1 MLNIAEVMPLLT
13 EIERHTRRGEPEHA
27 NAYRLTLYRRF
38 VEEETQGN
46 PADPRVQLA
55 RMILSAG

>member
-1 MLNIAEVMPLLT
+1 MLALSEVMPLMQQV
-13 EIERHTRRGEPEHA
+13 EIHERRGEPEHA
-27 NAYRLTLYRRF
+27 NAFRLTLYRRF

-55 RMILSAG
+55 RMILSV